1 MNEHIRPTHTRP
13 VRSRSSLDD
22 DDDEEGDDPPGDSG
36 GGGGH
41 KGRCIILG
49 GR

>member
-36 GGGGH
+36 GGGT
-41 KGRCIILG
+41 KADV
-49 GR
+49 